1 MHRKR
6 SGHPGIRDS
15 RDLDLVLRAAQNLDI
30 PEYDVFTLA
39 YRNWFGGTDPVAVDR
54 AFAAYLL
61 RKVVPAWVRHYAR
74 RTLTQGMSPHEIAVG
89 LAPPGP
95 APTPRQGVIAGGLVL
110 GAVALVIAL
119 AAAGS
124 PPEGCFFPPC
134 Y

>member
-1 MHRKR
+1 MRRKR
-6 SGHPGIRDS
+6 SGQPGIRDS
-15 RDLDLVLRAAQNLDI
+15 QDLDLVLRAAQNLDI
-30 PEYDVFTLA
+30 PEYDVFALA

-74 RTLTQGMSPHEIAVG
+74 RTLTQGMPPHERAAG
-89 LAPPGP
+89 LAPPAP
-95 APTPRQGVIAGGLVL
+95 APRQGVIAGGLVL
-110 GAVALVIAL
+110 GVVALVIAL

>member
-1 MHRKR
+1 M
-6 SGHPGIRDS
+6 
-15 RDLDLVLRAAQNLDI
+15 LRAAQNLDI
-30 PEYDVFTLA
+30 PEYDVFALA
-39 YRNWFGGTDPVAVDR
+39 YRNWFGGPDPVAVDR

-74 RTLTQGMSPHEIAVG
+74 RTLTQGMPPHERAAGRV
-89 LAPPGP
+89 PP
-95 APTPRQGVIAGGLVL
+95 APAPRQGVIAGGLVL
-110 GAVALVIAL
+110 GVVALVIVL

>member
-1 MHRKR
+1 MRGKR
-6 SGHPGIRDS
+6 SGQPGIRDS
-15 RDLDLVLRAAQNLDI
+15 QDLDLVLRAAQNLDI

-74 RTLTQGMSPHEIAVG
+74 RTLTQGAPPHELAAG
-89 LAPPGP
+89 LAPPAP
-95 APTPRQGVIAGGLVL
+95 APRQGVIAGGLVL
-110 GAVALVIAL
+110 GVVALVIAL
-119 AAAGS
+119 AATGS

>member
-1 MHRKR
+1 MRRKR

-15 RDLDLVLRAAQNLDI
+15 QDLDLVLRAAQNLDI

-74 RTLTQGMSPHEIAVG
+74 RTLTQGMSPHEFAAE
-89 LAPPGP
+89 LMPP
-95 APTPRQGVIAGGLVL
+95 APAPCQGVIAGGLVL